1 VVFFRVDLLRKLNR
15 KTLLPN
21 SWVFFPMEY
30 SSPFTENSFLLFF
43 HLFSSVALMK
53 MTCEACNQPFIPR
66 PNNCVNQRF
75 CRAVACQ
82 RVRRLQTQRRRRSS
96 QAGEECFGLSSA
108 VAKHEHPL
116 APEAVVKPAEAGLT
130 HFHPLIIGL
139 VSTMIDSNDPDDIL
153 TCILGLYMRGLDL
166 CQPPRHPIPA
176 KPRKHRHKKASARS
190 KPA

>member
-1 VVFFRVDLLRKLNR
+1 MDLLRKLNR
-15 KTLLPN
+15 KTLLPH
-21 SWVFFPMEY
+21 SWVFFPLEF
-30 SSPFTENSFLLFF
+30 SFPFTEKSFLPSF

-53 MTCEACNQPFIPR
+53 MTCQACNQLFIPR
-66 PNNCVNQRF
+66 PNNRGNQRF
-75 CRAVACQ
+75 CPDVACQ
-82 RVRRLQTQRRRRSS
+82 RVRRLQTQRRRRRR
-96 QAGEECFGLSSA
+96 QAGVGRFGFSSA
-108 VAKHEHPL
+108 AARQELPL
-116 APEAVVKPAEAGLT
+116 ATEAVVKPAEAGLT